1 VSDLEK
7 MKARLEALKQQ
18 SFAPSAAEAERIRIA
33 TETREQEDRL
43 DRELETLLQGRAD
56 AERQR
61 LELDAPDG
69 GPYEAVC
76 LVAAEKLRMTS
87 VFVMKTIPPGAH
99 AAYTKSF
106 KPGKPLLDPD
116 ARRALVF
123 KAIAYPDVKND
134 ECSKAVH
141 ATLDKFPSLLSILFG
156 VAEDLSGGA
165 AEATRPK
172 SRG

>member
-1 VSDLEK
+1 MSDIEK
-7 MKARLEALKQQ
+7 MKERLEALRRQ
-18 SFAPSAAEAERIRIA
+18 SFAPSPEEAERIRIA
-33 TETREQEDRL
+33 AETREQEDRL
-43 DRELETLLQGRAD
+43 DRELEALLQGRAD
-56 AERQR
+56 AERMR
-61 LELDAPDG
+61 LELDAPEG
-69 GPYEAVC
+69 GPYESVC
-76 LVAAEKLRMTS
+76 LVAAEKLGMAS
-87 VFVMKTIPPGAH
+87 VFVMKTFPMGAH

-123 KAIAYPDVKND
+123 KSIAFPDVKKD
-134 ECSKAVH
+134 DVSKSVH
-141 ATLDKFPSLLSILFG
+141 ATLDKFPAMLGILFG